1 MGLWCHVHMN
11 IKQCN
16 KTAVCIYWC
25 RGWGDAPISKK
36 KMCIWI
42 LCEEKIS
49 LIVVIYSSDLNLML
63 FSYEIWS
70 YESNGS
76 KENFHSIY
84 ILHKS
89 FENPSNQMS
98 PPKGR

>member
-1 MGLWCHVHMN
+1 
-11 IKQCN
+11 
-16 KTAVCIYWC
+16 
-25 RGWGDAPISKK
+25 
-36 KMCIWI
+36 MCIWI

-63 FSYEIWS
+63 FSYEIYTTRSDEIISYEIWS